1 MCNVLILHFFLALF
15 SADIEAKAIIG
26 TIPNYS
32 MIARDSAHIKD
43 LNVNEVALVWDNFQ
57 KDYKGSR
64 GFMPR
69 PEGYSQIICDNPWV
83 YNTGLEIP
91 PVKLYILSANDRE
104 YYIETIAPLR

>member
-1 MCNVLILHFFLALF
+1 MCNVLILHFFFALF
-15 SADIEAKAIIG
+15 SADIDARATIG
-26 TIPNYS
+26 TIPNYTLVTS
-32 MIARDSAHIKD
+32 DSIRIKE
-43 LNVNEVALVWDNFQ
+43 LNVSEVALVWDNFQ

-91 PVKLYILSANDRE
+91 PVKLYVLSAKDRE